1 MQMKQNR
8 NNNLLFIVVMVSLF
22 GCALLFGWL
31 VGAKSNTNPRNEYN
45 ETIESFENDY
55 VNRELDKL
63 NDK

>member
-1 MQMKQNR
+1 
-8 NNNLLFIVVMVSLF
+8 MVSLF
-22 GCALLFGWL
+22 CCALFFGWL

>member
-1 MQMKQNR
+1 MKQNR

-31 VGAKSNTNPRNEYN
+31 VGAKSNPNPRNEYN
-45 ETIESFENDY
+45 DTIESFENDY